1 MTRLP
6 IKMNRA
12 AQTANKAKMEAFG
25 ILADT
30 LCSVTVVIQE
40 VQKVIVTDT

>member
-12 AQTANKAKMEAFG
+12 AQTANKAKLEAFS
-25 ILADT
+25 ILGDT
-30 LCSVTVVIQE
+30 VCSVTVVIQG
-40 VQKVIVTDT
+40 KVTKLK